1 MTVPIPTFISGIF
14 LIICSEILK
23 AFGVRRV
30 ISITFIPPFKSA
42 SQILSPSSKSSIT
55 SIGIIFD

>member
-30 ISITFIPPFKSA
+30 ISITFILILVYTNFINNDPSIFRKS
-42 SQILSPSSKSSIT
+42 
-55 SIGIIFD
+55 